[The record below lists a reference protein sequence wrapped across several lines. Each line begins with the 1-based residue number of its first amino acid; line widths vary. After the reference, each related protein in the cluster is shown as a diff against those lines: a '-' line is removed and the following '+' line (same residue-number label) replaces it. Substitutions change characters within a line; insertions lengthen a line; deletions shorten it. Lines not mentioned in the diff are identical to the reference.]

1 MKKIYI
7 HPTSRYIALHEE
19 AELMQSGSI
28 QVDVDPDENVDN
40 DDKTRRQGSG
50 TSLWDNWAN

>member
-19 AELMQSGSI
+19 AELMQTSDSLNVEI
-28 QVDVDPDENVDN
+28 TDENVDD

-50 TSLWDNWAN
+50 ASLWDTWE

>member
-19 AELMQSGSI
+19 AELMQGSLNVEI
-28 QVDVDPDENVDN
+28 TDENVDD

-50 TSLWDNWAN
+50 ASLWDNWAN

>member
-19 AELMQSGSI
+19 AELMETGSNSLNVEI
-28 QVDVDPDENVDN
+28 TDENVD
-40 DDKTRRQGSG
+40 DDNKTRQHSG
-50 TSLWDNWAN
+50 ASLWDYWTD

>member
-19 AELMQSGSI
+19 AELMQSGSLTI
-28 QVDVDPDENVDN
+28 EIDPDENVDN

-50 TSLWDNWAN
+50 VSLWDTWE

>member
-19 AELMQSGSI
+19 AELMQGSI
-28 QVDVDPDENVDN
+28 QVDVDPDENVDD

-50 TSLWDNWAN
+50 ASLWDNWAN